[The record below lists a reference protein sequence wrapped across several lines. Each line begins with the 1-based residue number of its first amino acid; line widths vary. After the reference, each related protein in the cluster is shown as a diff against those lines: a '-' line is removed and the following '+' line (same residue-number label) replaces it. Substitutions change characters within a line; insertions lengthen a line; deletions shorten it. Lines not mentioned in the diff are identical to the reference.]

1 MAFTKLNAQTIS
13 RAGIVPSFTAAPA
26 GGNAIDNS
34 SGRVFLYVK
43 NGGASPITVTIG
55 SAKTIDGRTLAAP
68 TVTIANAAEKI
79 IGPFPK
85 ALYNEVENDTGLT
98 EAVKIAYSAVTSV
111 TVAALYLPA
120 ATY

>member
-1 MAFTKLNAQTIS
+1 MAFTQLALQTIS
-13 RAGIVPSFTAAPA
+13 RTGIVPSFTAAPA
-26 GGNAIDNS
+26 GGSALDNTT
-34 SGRVFLYVK
+34 GRVFLYVK

-68 TVTIANAAEKI
+68 TVTVANAAEKI

-85 ALYNEVENDTGLT
+85 SLYNEVEPDTGLT
-98 EAVKIAYSAVTSV
+98 EAVKIAYSAVTTV

-120 ATY
+120 ASY